1 MRDFIGTSIYE
12 FFNNIC
18 AIPSFHPERRLPA
31 QAVAGVSGDW
41 FLTLEPPAMGW
52 FDEIRKVEKNLPF
65 WRNTG

>member
-1 MRDFIGTSIYE
+1 MTE
-12 FFNNIC
+12 IC
-18 AIPSFHPERRLPA
+18 AIPPFHPERRLPA

-65 WRNTG
+65 WRKTG